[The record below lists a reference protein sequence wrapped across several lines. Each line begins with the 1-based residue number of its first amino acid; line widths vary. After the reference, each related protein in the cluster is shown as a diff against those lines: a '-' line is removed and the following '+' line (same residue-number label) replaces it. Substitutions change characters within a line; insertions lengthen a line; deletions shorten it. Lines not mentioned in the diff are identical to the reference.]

1 MLTPLSFCLLFGF
14 QRWVVKSNIKFS
26 YTDLS
31 SLHNIQLYSYKELQV
46 ATGNFNR
53 ASKIGEGGFGSV
65 YKVIAYAAFNFTQ
78 VLSADSRQGTREFLT
93 ELQVIANIQHE
104 NLVSLYGCCVE
115 ASHRILV
122 YGYLDNNSLA
132 HTLLDGRH
140 GSIEL
145 NWLAR
150 RKICFG
156 VAQGLRFLHE
166 EVQPHIVHRDI
177 KASNILLDRELTPK
191 ISDFGLAKLFP
202 SHLTHISTRVAG
214 TAGYLAP
221 EYAILGQLTRKADIY
236 SFGVL
241 LLEIVSGRPNKERRW
256 LPEDH
261 NLVEMAWQLH
271 GKRKLESLVDTYLNG
286 DYDSEEACRF
296 LKIGLLC
303 TQEKTKLRPS
313 MSTVVQMLRG
323 DCSIEEEK
331 ITEPGLLAKLRS
343 NNVEKD
349 KNSSYA
355 GSAGSSYDNDNNTM
369 ATSHGTMTFTSINE
383 R

>member
-1 MLTPLSFCLLFGF
+1 MKSCLSSFFKKKRTASLEGGPRTID
-14 QRWVVKSNIKFS
+14 QN
-26 YTDLS
+26 LS

-65 YKVIAYAAFNFTQ
+65 YKGTLKDGTVAAIK

-214 TAGYLAP
+214 TA
-221 EYAILGQLTRKADIY
+221 
-236 SFGVL
+236 FGVL

>member
-1 MLTPLSFCLLFGF
+1 MKSCLSSFFKKKRTASLEGGPRTID
-14 QRWVVKSNIKFS
+14 QN
-26 YTDLS
+26 LS

-65 YKVIAYAAFNFTQ
+65 YKGTLKDGTVAAIK

-104 NLVSLYGCCVE
+104 NLFLLV
-115 ASHRILV
+115 ILTSTV
-122 YGYLDNNSLA
+122 
-132 HTLLDGRH
+132 LDGRH